1 MFESQNCNAIYDH
14 LIFREALRLAY
25 FVLAK
30 NGKGINFHDF
40 MLFMLEYKPRI
51 RKRSSFFF

>member
-1 MFESQNCNAIYDH
+1 MFESQNCDVIYDH

-25 FVLAK
+25 FVLVK

-51 RKRSSFFF
+51 RKRSSFF